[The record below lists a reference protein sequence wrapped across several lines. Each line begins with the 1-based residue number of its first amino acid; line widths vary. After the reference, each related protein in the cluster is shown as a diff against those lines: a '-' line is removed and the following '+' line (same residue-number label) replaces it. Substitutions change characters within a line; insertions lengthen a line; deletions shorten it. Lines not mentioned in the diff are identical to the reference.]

1 MKYHILFFRKLRK
14 ISQNVSSAAVVIAAL
29 RVNFVSCNSVSAYW
43 ITQKGLK
50 AVFDYEDNLE
60 KSSHDI
66 NCVRDIMMK
75 HFNVSA
81 EDILY
86 RQFNPLYSGN
96 PYMSTSANGENQ
108 DEMQHEAFH
117 QRLHCLL
124 LIKLK
129 KIFRQKY
136 NIFMKIVT

>member
-1 MKYHILFFRKLRK
+1 M
-14 ISQNVSSAAVVIAAL
+14 NNCTEAAAFLWHMVVF
-29 RVNFVSCNSVSAYW
+29 NFVSHYNFSAYW

-75 HFNVSA
+75 HFNVSI

-86 RQFNPLYSGN
+86 RQFNPLYSGK
-96 PYMSTSANGENQ
+96 PYMSTSANSENP
-108 DEMQHEAFH
+108 DEMPHEAFH
-117 QRLHCLL
+117 QGLHCLL
-124 LIKLK
+124 LIKVK
-129 KIFRQKY
+129 KIFRQK
-136 NIFMKIVT
+136 NTLFL